1 MPVAS
6 TVNEE
11 LHSPTPERIPARYA
25 PRRRNVAKLG
35 PGHSAQT
42 GAARQGLSRVP
53 LMLLAAQMY
62 DALGVPA
69 HPRATTAPTIRPEQ
83 LPSSANRSFYKQR
96 ILQAETCGLDAAY
109 STSAKF
115 NVSKCAHI
123 EVSTLSEG
131 QSCEDFYSRE
141 HLFTICRSRDTANPL
156 TCESGVTFS
165 CWVPGISNLASAQKA
180 GIRSAHDPSDECED
194 CLVIGPWLVPP
205 GYAAYPDGADGQPA
219 VYPVGVCPVGCN
231 PAGTAPWSTA
241 GTAPWGTAPWT
252 GSHLAAKKTDAAAE
266 GGEWEFCWCTPANVV
281 SSDEV
286 GVLETPDKTYTWWGY
301 GHCVA
306 DGSEF
311 DPAVCEW
318 MKIGGH
324 FGEDNAPSSV
334 EYCENACNDNPGCQA
349 FTYKPGDAVRGAD
362 CFLYNDG
369 SGGAVKMLDELP
381 WKSQYMSNQG
391 NTEEAPSGCYVPT

>member
-1 MPVAS
+1 MKSYIHQTRSAYSS
-6 TVNEE
+6 T
-11 LHSPTPERIPARYA
+11 LRGRT
-25 PRRRNVAKLG
+25 VAKLG

-42 GAARQGLSRVP
+42 GCRRGKAAPRAP

-165 CWVPGISNLASAQKA
+165 WLGAGNQQPRKRSKGRDPKHGRPVRRMRGLPGNRPVACAS
-180 GIRSAHDPSDECED
+180 
-194 CLVIGPWLVPP
+194 WLRRLPGWGRRPACSLPGGSLPCRVQSGGHRALEHGGHRALGHGSLGRVPP
-205 GYAAYPDGADGQPA
+205 GSEEDRR
-219 VYPVGVCPVGCN
+219 
-231 PAGTAPWSTA
+231 
-241 GTAPWGTAPWT
+241 
-252 GSHLAAKKTDAAAE
+252 GS
-266 GGEWEFCWCTPANVV
+266 
-281 SSDEV
+281 
-286 GVLETPDKTYTWWGY
+286 
-301 GHCVA
+301 
-306 DGSEF
+306 
-311 DPAVCEW
+311 
-318 MKIGGH
+318 
-324 FGEDNAPSSV
+324 
-334 EYCENACNDNPGCQA
+334 
-349 FTYKPGDAVRGAD
+349 RRR
-362 CFLYNDG
+362 
-369 SGGAVKMLDELP
+369 
-381 WKSQYMSNQG
+381 
-391 NTEEAPSGCYVPT
+391 